1 MKIETNRSENSTAK
15 LTLLKKSRGL
25 PPKRPG
31 NREKTLSLFFSPTRL
46 SHEPLLR
53 TTGSSYEK
61 IDFTKKGI
69 TFSLAVEVGQLDFTN
84 AIVVKQPN
92 VGHSSHCYMKTL
104 LSRTV
109 VHAYLS

>member
-1 MKIETNRSENSTAK
+1 MNHCFGQQVQAMKK
-15 LTLLKKSRGL
+15 
-25 PPKRPG
+25 
-31 NREKTLSLFFSPTRL
+31 
-46 SHEPLLR
+46 
-53 TTGSSYEK
+53 K

-69 TFSLAVEVGQLDFTN
+69 TFSFAVEVGQLDFTN